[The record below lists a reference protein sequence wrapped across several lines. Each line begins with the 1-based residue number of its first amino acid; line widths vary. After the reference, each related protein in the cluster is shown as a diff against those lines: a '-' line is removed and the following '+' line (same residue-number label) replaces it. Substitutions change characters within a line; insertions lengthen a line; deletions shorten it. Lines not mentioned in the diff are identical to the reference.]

1 MIALAG
7 TIISSTLIFVIFR
20 LFEKY
25 KVDTFQ
31 AIVFNYFTAFI
42 CGFLLYSNELSS
54 KIWIQLDWVPYT
66 FLVSLLFISLFFLMG
81 QSSQKNGV
89 AITSVAVKMS
99 LAVSMVGMILMYNEA
114 LTLLKI
120 TGILL
125 ALAGVLLVSIS
136 KNTSSNSNSSW
147 KMLLVLFIGSGI
159 LDLTL
164 NYTQQ
169 NVLNELTPAL
179 FSSFGFGIAGIIG
192 SFVIIY
198 QMVFKSVQI
207 KLKNIIAGIILGIPN
222 YFSIFLLLKTYEF
235 IDLTNSSIL
244 AIVNVSVVVFSA
256 IFGFVIFRELFTTQ
270 KAIGLIASI
279 LAILS
284 LYFVS

>member
-31 AIVFNYFTAFI
+31 AIVFNYFTAFTF
-42 CGFLLYSNELSS
+42 GFFLYSSEFSS
-54 KIWIQLDWVPYT
+54 KIWVQLDWIPYT
-66 FLVSLLFISLFFLMG
+66 FLVALLFISLFFLMG

-89 AITSVAVKMS
+89 AITSVSVKMS
-99 LAVSMVGMILMYNEA
+99 LAVSMVGMILIYNEA

-120 TGILL
+120 TGIML

-136 KNTSSNSNSSW
+136 KNKSNNTNSSW
-147 KMLLVLFIGSGI
+147 KMLLVLFVGSGI

-169 NVLNELTPAL
+169 HVLNELTPAL

-198 QMVFKSVQI
+198 QMIFKSIQI

-222 YFSIFLLLKTYEF
+222 YFSIFLLLKTYEV
-235 IDLTNSSIL
+235 IDFTNSSIL

-256 IFGFVIFRELFTTQ
+256 IFGFVIFRELLTIQ
-270 KAIGLIASI
+270 KALGLTASI
-279 LAILS
+279 LAILA
-284 LYFVS
+284 LYFAS

>member
-42 CGFLLYSNELSS
+42 CGFLLYSNEFSS
-54 KIWIQLDWVPYT
+54 KIWIQLDWIPYT

-99 LAVSMVGMILMYNEA
+99 LAVSMVGMILIYNEA

-125 ALAGVLLVSIS
+125 ALAGVLLVSI

-169 NVLNELTPAL
+169 HVLNELTPAL
-179 FSSFGFGIAGIIG
+179 FSSFGFGIAGMIG

-198 QMVFKSVQI
+198 QMVFKSIQI

-256 IFGFVIFRELFTTQ
+256 IFGFVIFRELFSAQ

-284 LYFVS
+284 LYFAS

>member
-42 CGFLLYSNELSS
+42 CGFLLYSNEFSS
-54 KIWIQLDWVPYT
+54 KIWIQLDWIPYT

-99 LAVSMVGMILMYNEA
+99 LAVSMVGMILIYNEA

-169 NVLNELTPAL
+169 HVLNELTPAL

-284 LYFVS
+284 LYFAS

>member
-42 CGFLLYSNELSS
+42 CGFLLYSNEFSS
-54 KIWIQLDWVPYT
+54 KIWIQLDWIPYT

-99 LAVSMVGMILMYNEA
+99 LAVSMVGMILIYNEA

-169 NVLNELTPAL
+169 HVLNELTPAL

-235 IDLTNSSIL
+235 IDLTNLSIL

-284 LYFVS
+284 LYFAS

>member
-42 CGFLLYSNELSS
+42 CGFLLYSNEFSS
-54 KIWIQLDWVPYT
+54 KIWIQLDWIPYT

-99 LAVSMVGMILMYNEA
+99 LAVSMVGMILIYNEA

-169 NVLNELTPAL
+169 HVLNELTPAL

-244 AIVNVSVVVFSA
+244 AIVNVSVVVLSA

-284 LYFVS
+284 LYFAS

>member
-1 MIALAG
+1 MIALIG

-20 LFEKY
+20 LFDKY
-25 KVDTFQ
+25 KIDTFQ

-42 CGFLLYSNELSS
+42 FGFTLYSQEFSS
-54 KIWIQLDWVPYT
+54 KIWVQLDWIPYT

-81 QSSQKNGV
+81 KSSQKNGV

-99 LAVSMVGMILMYNEA
+99 LAVSMIGMILIYNEA

-120 TGILL
+120 MGILL
-125 ALAGVLLVSIS
+125 ALAGVLLVSINQNRS
-136 KNTSSNSNSSW
+136 DHKSSSW

-169 NVLNELTPAL
+169 HVLNELTPAL

-192 SFVIIY
+192 SFVLIY
-198 QMVFKSVQI
+198 QMIFKSIQI
-207 KLKNIIAGIILGIPN
+207 KLKNIIAGIVLGIPN
-222 YFSIFLLLKTYEF
+222 YFSIFLLLKTYEV
-235 IDLTNSSIL
+235 IDFTNSSIL

-256 IFGFVIFRELFTTQ
+256 IFGFVVFRELFTTQ
-270 KAIGLIASI
+270 RAIGLIASI

-284 LYFVS
+284 LYFAS

>member
-42 CGFLLYSNELSS
+42 CGFLLYSNEFSS
-54 KIWIQLDWVPYT
+54 KIWIQLDWIPYT

-99 LAVSMVGMILMYNEA
+99 LAVSMVGMILIYNEA

-169 NVLNELTPAL
+169 HVLNELTPAL

-235 IDLTNSSIL
+235 IDLTNSSIV

-284 LYFVS
+284 LYFAS

>member
-42 CGFLLYSNELSS
+42 CGFLLYSNEFSS
-54 KIWIQLDWVPYT
+54 KIWIQLDWIPYT

-99 LAVSMVGMILMYNEA
+99 LAVSMVGMILIYNEA

-169 NVLNELTPAL
+169 HVLNELTPAL

-270 KAIGLIASI
+270 KAIGLLASI

-284 LYFVS
+284 LYFAS

>member
-42 CGFLLYSNELSS
+42 CGFLLYSNEFSS
-54 KIWIQLDWVPYT
+54 KIWIQLDWIPYT

-99 LAVSMVGMILMYNEA
+99 LAVSMVGMILIYNEA
-114 LTLLKI
+114 LTLPKI

-169 NVLNELTPAL
+169 HVLNELTPAL

-284 LYFVS
+284 LYFAS

>member
-42 CGFLLYSNELSS
+42 CGFLLYSNEFSS
-54 KIWIQLDWVPYT
+54 KIWIQLDWIPYT

-99 LAVSMVGMILMYNEA
+99 LAVSMVGMILIYNEA

-169 NVLNELTPAL
+169 HVLNELTPAL

-270 KAIGLIASI
+270 KTIGLIACI
-279 LAILS
+279 LAVLFF
-284 LYFVS
+284 YFAP

>member
-42 CGFLLYSNELSS
+42 CGFLLYSNEFSS
-54 KIWIQLDWVPYT
+54 KIWIQLDWIPYT

-99 LAVSMVGMILMYNEA
+99 LAVSMVGMILIYNEA

-169 NVLNELTPAL
+169 HVLNELTPAL

-207 KLKNIIAGIILGIPN
+207 KLKNIIAGIILWIPN

-284 LYFVS
+284 LYFAS

>member
-42 CGFLLYSNELSS
+42 CGFLLYSNEFSS
-54 KIWIQLDWVPYT
+54 KIWIQLDWIPYT

-99 LAVSMVGMILMYNEA
+99 LAVSMVGMILIYNEA

-125 ALAGVLLVSIS
+125 ELAGVLLVYIS
-136 KNTSSNSNSSW
+136 KNTSSNSNSS
-147 KMLLVLFIGSGI
+147 
-159 LDLTL
+159 
-164 NYTQQ
+164 
-169 NVLNELTPAL
+169 
-179 FSSFGFGIAGIIG
+179 
-192 SFVIIY
+192 
-198 QMVFKSVQI
+198 
-207 KLKNIIAGIILGIPN
+207 
-222 YFSIFLLLKTYEF
+222 
-235 IDLTNSSIL
+235 
-244 AIVNVSVVVFSA
+244 
-256 IFGFVIFRELFTTQ
+256 
-270 KAIGLIASI
+270 
-279 LAILS
+279 
-284 LYFVS
+284 

>member
-42 CGFLLYSNELSS
+42 CGFLLYSNEFSS
-54 KIWIQLDWVPYT
+54 KIWIQLDWIPYT

-99 LAVSMVGMILMYNEA
+99 LAVSMVGMILIYNEA

-169 NVLNELTPAL
+169 HVLNELTPAL

-207 KLKNIIAGIILGIPN
+207 KLKNIIAGFILGIPN

-284 LYFVS
+284 LYFAS

>member
-42 CGFLLYSNELSS
+42 CGFLLYSHEFSS
-54 KIWIQLDWVPYT
+54 KIWIQLDWIPYT

-99 LAVSMVGMILMYNEA
+99 LAVSMVGMILIYNED

-125 ALAGVLLVSIS
+125 ALAGV
-136 KNTSSNSNSSW
+136 W
-147 KMLLVLFIGSGI
+147 LFQ
-159 LDLTL
+159 LPF
-164 NYTQQ
+164 Q
-169 NVLNELTPAL
+169 
-179 FSSFGFGIAGIIG
+179 
-192 SFVIIY
+192 
-198 QMVFKSVQI
+198 
-207 KLKNIIAGIILGIPN
+207 
-222 YFSIFLLLKTYEF
+222 
-235 IDLTNSSIL
+235 
-244 AIVNVSVVVFSA
+244 
-256 IFGFVIFRELFTTQ
+256 
-270 KAIGLIASI
+270 
-279 LAILS
+279 
-284 LYFVS
+284 

>member
-25 KVDTFQ
+25 RVDTFQ

-42 CGFLLYSNELSS
+42 CGFLLYSNEFSS
-54 KIWIQLDWVPYT
+54 KIWIQLDWIPYT

-99 LAVSMVGMILMYNEA
+99 LAVSMLGMILIYNEV

-169 NVLNELTPAL
+169 HVLNELTPAL

-198 QMVFKSVQI
+198 QIIFKSIKI

-256 IFGFVIFRELFTTQ
+256 IFGFVIFRELFTYQ

-284 LYFVS
+284 LYFAS

>member
-42 CGFLLYSNELSS
+42 CGFLLYSNEFSS
-54 KIWIQLDWVPYT
+54 KIWIQLDWIPYT

-99 LAVSMVGMILMYNEA
+99 LAVSMVGMILIYNEA

-169 NVLNELTPAL
+169 HVLNELTPAL

-256 IFGFVIFRELFTTQ
+256 IFGFVIFRELFTIQ

-284 LYFVS
+284 LYFAS